1 MITSEMN
8 REMSVAPSAAPAS
21 GASKAGPVLEIRD
34 LSIALPRGGDRK
46 RAVAG
51 VSLTVNRGE
60 IVCLVGES
68 GSGKSVIAQ
77 AVMGLLPRQLP
88 MLGGEILL
96 EGEDIAKAS
105 ESRLR

>member
-1 MITSEMN
+1 MN
-8 REMSVAPSAAPAS
+8 REMSVAPSAVATSAVAPSAAAS
-21 GASKAGPVLEIRD
+21 AGASKVGPVLEIRD

-77 AVMGLLPRQLP
+77 AVMGLLPKQLP
-88 MLGGEILL
+88 VLGGAQVDGL
-96 EGEDIAKAS
+96 
-105 ESRLR
+105 